1 MLELSKLRARQR
13 CSRRA
18 FGLSSCF

>member
-1 MLELSKLRARQR
+1 MLALSKLRARRR